1 MNTRDLA
8 RKLRLSHTT
17 VSLALKNHP
26 RISEATK
33 RRVQAAAEKAGYR
46 RNALVSALMTRIRQ
60 GKPASSH
67 GEVLAF
73 LSAYPGE
80 HDWKRLPSSLEGFAG
95 ARRQAETLGYRAQH
109 FWLGPDAANARH
121 IYRVMEA
128 RAVRG
133 AFAFSLPEAAA
144 EQIPDWD
151 TLPFVMIGY
160 SFQRRRIHQAAHN
173 HVEGVM
179 ACYRELRARGYQRI
193 GLAIVRFDDEQ
204 VRHYWRAG
212 FLAAQQVMGGAA
224 LRIHLHP
231 DYHADEGFMAWVEKQ
246 RPDAIIG
253 SFPNLA
259 LDLLTRHGVSVPE
272 QIAYA
277 SLDLDTP
284 HVGEIAGIRQNW
296 ERMGA
301 ALVDLLVSQIN
312 ANELGLPS
320 APKLLQL
327 DGVWNEGKTVGHPK
341 ASAKNR

>member
-33 RRVQAAAEKAGYR
+33 RRVQAAAEKAGYQ

-60 GKPASSH
+60 GKPASSQ

-95 ARRQAETLGYRAQH
+95 SRRQAETLGYRAQH

-121 IYRVMEA
+121 IYRVMQA

-133 AFAFSLPEAAA
+133 AFAFSLPQAAA
-144 EQIPDWD
+144 EHIPDWD
-151 TLPFVMIGY
+151 ALPFVMIGH
-160 SFQRRRIHQAAHN
+160 SSPKRQIHQAAHN

-212 FLAAQQVMGGAA
+212 FLAAQQVMGGSV
-224 LRIHLHP
+224 LPIHLHP
-231 DYHADEGFMAWVEKQ
+231 DYHTDDEFMGWVETQ

-259 LDLLTRHGVSVPE
+259 LDLLNLHSVRVPE
-272 QIAYA
+272 QIAYV

-301 ALVDLLVSQIN
+301 ALIDLLVSQIN
-312 ANELGLPS
+312 TNEFGLPS

-327 DGVWNEGKTVGHPK
+327 DGQWSEGKTVGHPGTATK
-341 ASAKNR
+341 DR